1 MANLM
6 SQRAY
11 SRHRGC
17 ALRAVQKAIE
27 AGRITLVTGPDGKQY
42 VDQVQADRDWDR
54 NTDQAKQTLMHASTG
69 ATPAPPSAT
78 APPRVAASDGGP
90 DDDDAPEPE
99 GQSDAYRKA
108 RAQREEIRR
117 DRELLELEKL
127 RGNLIA
133 LDEVRAL
140 AFTAFRTLRDSLLN
154 VPARIKDERPRRWTR
169 CWSSSSSSEK
179 SRQCCPASTWPRSP
193 ATRTKTMMKTKHDAP
208 AQVPERHPRCRPP

>member
-27 AGRITLVTGPDGKQY
+27 AGRIALVTGPDGKQY

-69 ATPAPPSAT
+69 ATPAPPSAA
-78 APPRVAASDGGP
+78 APPRVVAPDGGP

-154 VPARIKDERPRRWTR
+154 VPARIKDEAAAQMDPLLVEQLIEREITAVL
-169 CWSSSSSSEK
+169 SSFDLAKVTSDQDEDDDEDE
-179 SRQCCPASTWPRSP
+179 A
-193 ATRTKTMMKTKHDAP
+193 
-208 AQVPERHPRCRPP
+208 

>member
-69 ATPAPPSAT
+69 ATPAPPSAS

-154 VPARIKDERPRRWTR
+154 VPARIKDEAAAQMDPLLVEQLIEREITAVL
-169 CWSSSSSSEK
+169 SSFDLAKVTSDQDEDDDEDE
-179 SRQCCPASTWPRSP
+179 A
-193 ATRTKTMMKTKHDAP
+193 
-208 AQVPERHPRCRPP
+208 